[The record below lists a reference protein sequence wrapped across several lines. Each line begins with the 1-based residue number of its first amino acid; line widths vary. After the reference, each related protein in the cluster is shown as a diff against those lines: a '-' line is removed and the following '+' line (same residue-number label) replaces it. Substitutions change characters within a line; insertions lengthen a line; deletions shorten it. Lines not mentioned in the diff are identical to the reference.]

1 MNLKKLSE
9 DFMRAGI
16 PAVLLA
22 VTGLFVTVFAAVHI
36 LERAWAHV
44 ALHLLNVP
52 GLGAVA
58 VLAVLAVGGAFLA
71 VAALVQR
78 HTSAG
83 RTQTRG

>member
-16 PAVLLA
+16 PAVVLA

-58 VLAVLAVGGAFLA
+58 ALVVGGAFLV

-83 RTQTRG
+83 RTQARG

>member
-58 VLAVLAVGGAFLA
+58 GLAVGGAFLA

-78 HTSAG
+78 HASAG